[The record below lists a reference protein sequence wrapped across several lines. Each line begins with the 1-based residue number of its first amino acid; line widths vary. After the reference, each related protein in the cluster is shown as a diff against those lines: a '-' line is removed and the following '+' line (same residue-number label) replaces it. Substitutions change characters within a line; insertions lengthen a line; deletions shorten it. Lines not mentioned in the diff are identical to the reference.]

1 MAFFDRFTQAV
12 NGNGQN
18 SFWGMSEGAKVNNRI
33 AETQNA
39 LHQCYQG
46 LGECYYATF
55 RQEEREELRPFVQQI
70 TDLLQQMEQLKE
82 EQRSLR
88 GLVACPNC
96 GEDIPKNS
104 VFCPNCG
111 GRAIT
116 QDVSRCKNCGAV
128 APAGAAFCTICGG
141 QMEFIPGTDA
151 APQSKEQPQEQ
162 PQAQPEEQPE
172 TQPQKEVCAK
182 CGAPLEAGSQFCT
195 ACGASVAEKTAPAF
209 VAEDWPRPV
218 EGPPLPEVEELA
230 WENSALVMPS
240 APEETHPPVAA
251 VDLEQP
257 VLLPEQKEE
266 QEWDLRMPPQEEQNW
281 DCGMPPRED
290 RRGENLIPPQA
301 WADPV
306 PMQESTPTAHTCP
319 QCGVTLE
326 DDQVFCHNC
335 GCKVAQGDR
344 R

>member
-1 MAFFDRFTQAV
+1 MAFLDRFTQAA

-39 LHQCYQG
+39 LRQCYQE

-151 APQSKEQPQEQ
+151 APQPKEQ

-195 ACGASVAEKTAPAF
+195 ACGASVMMADDFRYYIPPSPPIPR
-209 VAEDWPRPV
+209 EDRHLPVEAV
-218 EGPPLPEVEELA
+218 EGPLLPEVEELA
-230 WENSALVMPS
+230 WENSAPVMPS
-240 APEETHPPVAA
+240 EPEETHPPVAV
-251 VDLEQP
+251 VDLEQS

-266 QEWDLRMPPQEEQNW
+266 QEWDWE
-281 DCGMPPRED
+281 MPPREG
-290 RRGENLIPPQA
+290 RRGENLIPPAA
-301 WADPV
+301 WADSE
-306 PMQESTPTAHTCP
+306 PMPESTPTAHTCP

>member
-1 MAFFDRFTQAV
+1 MAFFDRFTHAV

-18 SFWGMSEGAKVNNRI
+18 SFWGMSEGAKVNNHI

-39 LHQCYQG
+39 LRQCYQE

-70 TDLLQQMEQLKE
+70 TDLLQQLEQLKE

-151 APQSKEQPQEQ
+151 TPQPKEQ

-182 CGAPLEAGSQFCT
+182 CGAPWEAGSQFCT
-195 ACGASVAEKTAPAF
+195 ACGGCKIKTADGIHYTIPLPPLRDDRHLPVEA
-209 VAEDWPRPV
+209 V

-230 WENSALVMPS
+230 WENSASVMPS
-240 APEETHPPVAA
+240 EPEKAHQPVAD
-251 VDLEQP
+251 VELEQP

-266 QEWDLRMPPQEEQNW
+266 QDWDWE
-281 DCGMPPRED
+281 MPPRDD
-290 RRGENLIPPQA
+290 RRGENLIPPAA
-301 WADPV
+301 WADSE

>member
-18 SFWGMSEGAKVNNRI
+18 SFWGMSEDAKVNNRI

-151 APQSKEQPQEQ
+151 APQPQEQ
-162 PQAQPEEQPE
+162 PQEQPEEQPE
-172 TQPQKEVCAK
+172 TQPQKEVCAM
-182 CGAPLEAGSQFCT
+182 CGAPWEAGRNFCT
-195 ACGASVAEKTAPAF
+195 ACGDCRIKTADGIRYTIPLPSSLR
-209 VAEDWPRPV
+209 DDRHLPV
-218 EGPPLPEVEELA
+218 EEELV
-230 WENSALVMPS
+230 WENSAPVMPS
-240 APEETHPPVAA
+240 EPEEAHPPVAA

-266 QEWDLRMPPQEEQNW
+266 QDWDLGMPPQ
-281 DCGMPPRED
+281 ED

>member
-18 SFWGMSEGAKVNNRI
+18 AFWGMSDGAKVNNRI

-39 LHQCYQG
+39 LRQCYQE
-46 LGECYYATF
+46 LGECYYVTF
-55 RQEEREELRPFVQQI
+55 RQEKREELQPFVQQI
-70 TDLLQQMEQLKE
+70 TDLLQQLEQLKE

-96 GEDIPKNS
+96 GQDIPKNS

-141 QMEFIPGTDA
+141 SMEFIPGTDA
-151 APQSKEQPQEQ
+151 APQ
-162 PQAQPEEQPE
+162 
-172 TQPQKEVCAK
+172 PQKNTCAK
-182 CGAPLEAGSQFCT
+182 CGAALEAGSQFCA
-195 ACGASVAEKTAPAF
+195 ACGASMVEAASASAAEN
-209 VAEDWPRPV
+209 W
-218 EGPPLPEVEELA
+218 PLPAEEPQQPEA
-230 WENSALVMPS
+230 EEPGWTNSAPMMSPE
-240 APEETHPPVAA
+240 PEETHPPMAD

-266 QEWDLRMPPQEEQNW
+266 QDWDWEMPPQEAQ
-281 DCGMPPRED
+281 
-290 RRGENLIPPQA
+290 RGENLIPPA
-301 WADPV
+301 VWAESE
-306 PMQESTPTAHTCP
+306 PMPAPTPMAHTCP

-326 DDQVFCHNC
+326 TDQVFCHNC
-335 GCKVAQGDR
+335 GCQVAQGDR

>member
-151 APQSKEQPQEQ
+151 APQPQEQ

-230 WENSALVMPS
+230 WENSAPVMPS
-240 APEETHPPVAA
+240 EPEETHPPVAA

-266 QEWDLRMPPQEEQNW
+266 QDWDL
-281 DCGMPPRED
+281 GMPPWED
-290 RRGENLIPPQA
+290 RRGENLIPAAA

>member
-39 LHQCYQG
+39 LRQCYQE

-151 APQSKEQPQEQ
+151 APQPQEQPQEQ

-172 TQPQKEVCAK
+172 TQPQKEVCTKFDAPWEAD
-182 CGAPLEAGSQFCT
+182 CGPIFIRT
-195 ACGASVAEKTAPAF
+195 ADGNHYTYNPPSLR
-209 VAEDWPRPV
+209 DDGHLPV
-218 EGPPLPEVEELA
+218 EAVEKPQQPEAEEPIST
-230 WENSALVMPS
+230 NSAPVMPS
-240 APEETHPPVAA
+240 EPEEAHPPVAD

-266 QEWDLRMPPQEEQNW
+266 QDWNL
-281 DCGMPPRED
+281 GMPPRED
-290 RRGENLIPPQA
+290 RRGENLIPPEV
-301 WADPV
+301 WADPE

>member
-1 MAFFDRFTQAV
+1 MAFFDRFTHAV

-18 SFWGMSEGAKVNNRI
+18 AFWGMSEGAKVNNRI
-33 AETQNA
+33 TETQNA
-39 LHQCYQG
+39 LRQCYQE

-70 TDLLQQMEQLKE
+70 TDLLQQLEQLKE

-141 QMEFIPGTDA
+141 QMEFIPGTDV
-151 APQSKEQPQEQ
+151 APQPQ
-162 PQAQPEEQPE
+162 EQPE
-172 TQPQKEVCAK
+172 TQPKHQEKICAK
-182 CGAPLEAGSQFCT
+182 CGAPLEVGSQFCT
-195 ACGASVAEKTAPAF
+195 ACGASVAEETGLATEKTAPAF
-209 VAEDWPRPV
+209 VAEDWPLPV
-218 EGPPLPEVEELA
+218 EEPLPPEAEETV
-230 WENSALVMPS
+230 WTNSAPVMPLE
-240 APEETHPPVAA
+240 PEEAHPPVAD

-266 QEWDLRMPPQEEQNW
+266 QNW
-281 DCGMPPRED
+281 DWEMPPRDD
-290 RRGENLIPPQA
+290 RRGENLIPAAA
-301 WADPV
+301 WADSE

>member
-39 LHQCYQG
+39 
-46 LGECYYATF
+46 
-55 RQEEREELRPFVQQI
+55 LRPFVQQI

-151 APQSKEQPQEQ
+151 APQEQ

-230 WENSALVMPS
+230 WENSAPVMPS
-240 APEETHPPVAA
+240 EPEETHPPVAA

-266 QEWDLRMPPQEEQNW
+266 QDWDL
-281 DCGMPPRED
+281 GMPPWED
-290 RRGENLIPPQA
+290 RRGENLIPAAA

>member
-39 LHQCYQG
+39 LRQCYQE

-151 APQSKEQPQEQ
+151 APQPQEQPQEQ
-162 PQAQPEEQPE
+162 PQAQPEEQLE

-195 ACGASVAEKTAPAF
+195 ACGASVAEKTGSATEKTAPAF

-230 WENSALVMPS
+230 WENSAPVMPS
-240 APEETHPPVAA
+240 EPEETHPPVAA

-266 QEWDLRMPPQEEQNW
+266 QDWNL
-281 DCGMPPRED
+281 GMPPRED
-290 RRGENLIPPQA
+290 RRGENLIPPEV
-301 WADPV
+301 WADPE

>member
-1 MAFFDRFTQAV
+1 MAFFDRFTHAV

-39 LHQCYQG
+39 LRQCYQE

-70 TDLLQQMEQLKE
+70 ADLLQQLEQLKE

-151 APQSKEQPQEQ
+151 APQPKEQPQ
-162 PQAQPEEQPE
+162 ARPEEQPE

-182 CGAPLEAGSQFCT
+182 CGAPWEAGRKFCT
-195 ACGASVAEKTAPAF
+195 ACGDCRIKTADGIRYTIPLPSSLR
-209 VAEDWPRPV
+209 DDRHLPV
-218 EGPPLPEVEELA
+218 EEELV
-230 WENSALVMPS
+230 WENSAPVMPS
-240 APEETHPPVAA
+240 EPEETHPPVAA

-257 VLLPEQKEE
+257 VLLPEQKGE
-266 QEWDLRMPPQEEQNW
+266 QDWDWE
-281 DCGMPPRED
+281 MPPRED
-290 RRGENLIPPQA
+290 RRGENLIPPAA
-301 WADPV
+301 WADSE

>member
-39 LHQCYQG
+39 LRQCYQE

-116 QDVSRCKNCGAV
+116 QDVSRCKNCGCSGSGGRGVLYHLRRADGV
-128 APAGAAFCTICGG
+128 HPRHRCSAAAPGTAAGTAPGTTGGAA
-141 QMEFIPGTDA
+141 
-151 APQSKEQPQEQ
+151 
-162 PQAQPEEQPE
+162 
-172 TQPQKEVCAK
+172 
-182 CGAPLEAGSQFCT
+182 
-195 ACGASVAEKTAPAF
+195 
-209 VAEDWPRPV
+209 
-218 EGPPLPEVEELA
+218 
-230 WENSALVMPS
+230 
-240 APEETHPPVAA
+240 
-251 VDLEQP
+251 
-257 VLLPEQKEE
+257 
-266 QEWDLRMPPQEEQNW
+266 
-281 DCGMPPRED
+281 
-290 RRGENLIPPQA
+290 
-301 WADPV
+301 
-306 PMQESTPTAHTCP
+306 
-319 QCGVTLE
+319 
-326 DDQVFCHNC
+326 
-335 GCKVAQGDR
+335 
-344 R
+344 